1 MAFDRNTKESIIA
14 QAILPKSPLA
24 PLCQIPRNAGL
35 PLVKGGKEG
44 FSSKRLYNYG
54 LTNNWATYNGFFLK
68 VEWKKG
74 DKEEKILR

>member
-1 MAFDRNTKESIIA
+1 MSFDRNTREPIID

-54 LTNNWATYNGFFLK
+54 LTNNRATYNGFFLK
-68 VEWKKG
+68 VEWEIG
-74 DKEEKILR
+74 DKRGKILR